1 MPSEDSPTI
10 GHKFPFNACEIL
22 CSSNGLNMN
31 KLINL
36 KDDKISDEDSKK
48 KSNDNEDI
56 QDFNDKNDN
65 NDNDDDNKEDN
76 EQEKNDDN
84 VQEKKEESDE
94 KKEEGT
100 EEKKEEGTAEKKEE
114 GTEEKKEEEK
124 EEKKEEGT
132 EEKKEDGTEEKK
144 EENSEEKKEEGT
156 EEKKE
161 ENLDDKKEEATADKK
176 EEEKEENL
184 EDKKEEETEDKK
196 EEEAEEDDGLK
207 IVYNILEYLFKF
219 LDTPPS
225 EDNYVLMGYF
235 AKLINNLLK
244 DKPDILLG
252 YIFTKKPEIIKKL
265 IIHINRKSIGNII
278 ENFIMN
284 LNDDIFAV
292 SNNYIIEI
300 CNSLIEGLNNN
311 ETDERGIEVI
321 CDLLINSMVTSSKN
335 NFGLLLHSEGLIEK
349 LQATIEKFMNE
360 KQDDKVTYLIKLLI
374 KINETLLKDFEN
386 KVTKNFTFDETENE
400 IINIIRSIDRGGSAY
415 DTLNNKS
422 DLSGTGISVLK
433 KNPERLIKLTE
444 KTVDIIIN
452 DIMKEDED
460 KKEEI
465 IINVFSDKKTR
476 KFGVKS
482 LYEWELLR
490 TIFDLYVNFY
500 AINEQKENIDII
512 IRKIA
517 ESKLFSKFIKL
528 YFYYS
533 MNNIFQNRVN
543 EIVSII
549 INEYSPSDLVKA
561 LFEIET
567 DFSNNFIALLVNDIR
582 NNTKF
587 SYEPSNNKMNSALMA
602 TNCDLLKQISN
613 STNPIILELLEKDKN
628 IKFFIDHFV
637 NKISEKFSKKLLYAD
652 LEESS
657 SKVDFMNPLYDNF
670 DNKPIESETK
680 FSKHSINE
688 EINLYFLVYD
698 KYLKGEDYSSLLKEE
713 DEKEE
718 EEKKKENEEEDNL
731 KDEKEEKEEKEE
743 IEESPIFDARN
754 SGVPEPEIESTNE
767 ETNEE
772 YNDSNY
778 WKSNLIDEELENEIL
793 KDLE

>member
-56 QDFNDKNDN
+56 QDFNDKNEN
-65 NDNDDDNKEDN
+65 NDNVDDNKGTED
-76 EQEKNDDN
+76 
-84 VQEKKEESDE
+84 KKDEGTEE

-100 EEKKEEGTAEKKEE
+100 EEKKEEAIEDKKEE
-114 GTEEKKEEEK
+114 EKEEKKEEEK
-124 EEKKEEGT
+124 EEKKEEST
-132 EEKKEDGTEEKK
+132 EEKKED
-144 EENSEEKKEEGT
+144 
-156 EEKKE
+156 
-161 ENLDDKKEEATADKK
+161 
-176 EEEKEENL
+176 NL

-500 AINEQKENIDII
+500 AINEQKENIDVI

-731 KDEKEEKEEKEE
+731 KDEKEEKEE

-767 ETNEE
+767 DTSEE

>member
-56 QDFNDKNDN
+56 QDFNDKNEN
-65 NDNDDDNKEDN
+65 NDNVDDNKEDN

-114 GTEEKKEEEK
+114 GTEEKKEEAIE
-124 EEKKEEGT
+124 
-132 EEKKEDGTEEKK
+132 
-144 EENSEEKKEEGT
+144 
-156 EEKKE
+156 
-161 ENLDDKKEEATADKK
+161 DKKEEEKEDKK
-176 EEEKEENL
+176 EEEKEEKKEESTEEKKEDNL

-500 AINEQKENIDII
+500 AINEQKENIDVI

-731 KDEKEEKEEKEE
+731 KDEKEEKEE

-767 ETNEE
+767 DTSEE

>member
-56 QDFNDKNDN
+56 QDFNDKNEN
-65 NDNDDDNKEDN
+65 NDNVDDNKEDN
-76 EQEKNDDN
+76 EQEKNDDK
-84 VQEKKEESDE
+84 VQEKKEEESDE

-100 EEKKEEGTAEKKEE
+100 EEKKKEGAEEKKEE
-114 GTEEKKEEEK
+114 GTEEKKDEGTEEKKEEGTEEKKEEAIEDKKEEEKEEKKEEEK
-124 EEKKEEGT
+124 EEKKEEST
-132 EEKKEDGTEEKK
+132 EEKKED
-144 EENSEEKKEEGT
+144 
-156 EEKKE
+156 
-161 ENLDDKKEEATADKK
+161 
-176 EEEKEENL
+176 NL

-500 AINEQKENIDII
+500 AINEQKENIDVI

-718 EEKKKENEEEDNL
+718 
-731 KDEKEEKEEKEE
+731 KEE

-767 ETNEE
+767 DTSEE